1 MFSFKKRYL
10 NAQMKKSINYVS
22 NYLRRTFIYSK
33 HLPGNYNYI
42 ATREKGIEQNQVME
56 CGNP

>member
-42 ATREKGIEQNQVME
+42 ATREKGIE
-56 CGNP
+56 